1 MPTVENGERA
11 AKPVWDMAISMG
23 FGFRADIHT
32 NCYNPGYFPCAIF
45 VMMWG

>member
-23 FGFRADIHT
+23 FGFRVCFHT
-32 NCYNPGYFPCAIF
+32 NCYNRGYFPCAAFDMIR
-45 VMMWG
+45 G